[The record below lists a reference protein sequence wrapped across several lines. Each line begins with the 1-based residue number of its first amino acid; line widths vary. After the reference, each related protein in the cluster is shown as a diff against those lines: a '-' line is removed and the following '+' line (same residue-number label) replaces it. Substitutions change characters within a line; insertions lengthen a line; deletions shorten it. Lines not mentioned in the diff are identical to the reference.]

1 MDTIPVSHA
10 GTTMSLDMIIMIYKH
25 NDTIQV
31 WSTNIT
37 IKYPH
42 WLFLLSI
49 RADGSLVPTNSF
61 DQTLELIS
69 MLRLEVSKARMY
81 PVSYI

>member
-10 GTTMSLDMIIMIYKH
+10 DTTMSLDMIIMIYRQ
-25 NDTIQV
+25 NATIHA

-37 IKYPH
+37 NKYPH

-49 RADGSLVPTNSF
+49 RADGTLVPKNSLCS
-61 DQTLELIS
+61 DT
-69 MLRLEVSKARMY
+69 
-81 PVSYI
+81 